1 MHESVNAFKRFSF
14 KFMEAIHM
22 QLRNL
27 PLLSVYV
34 PFRSW

>member
-14 KFMEAIHM
+14 KFMEAVHM

-27 PLLSVYV
+27 PLLSICV
-34 PFRSW
+34 PFRNW